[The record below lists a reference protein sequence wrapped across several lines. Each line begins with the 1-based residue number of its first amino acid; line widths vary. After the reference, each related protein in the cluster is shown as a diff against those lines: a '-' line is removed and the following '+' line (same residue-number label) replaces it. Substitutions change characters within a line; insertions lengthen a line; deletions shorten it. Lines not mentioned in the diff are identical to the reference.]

1 MGAFSPSALAL
12 AGVAAASVLVSV
24 PSAWFARGVIFDH
37 IERPRIEQ
45 AATEKAN
52 DAAAIRVM
60 DAAKRAEAAERERQ
74 QRAGAEALR
83 IYREALA
90 DSQRAAE
97 ETQTRL
103 EQEIAA
109 YEAELISEGRSC
121 VFTDADIDW
130 LYGRRAPGTN

>member
-1 MGAFSPSALAL
+1 MLNLNIVGL
-12 AGVAAASVLVSV
+12 AGAAIVAALITA
-24 PSAWFARGVIFDH
+24 PSAWFARGYVFDH

-45 AATEKAN
+45 AATDKAN
-52 DAAAIRVM
+52 DAATIRIM
-60 DAAKRAEAAERERQ
+60 DAARRAEAAERERQ

-90 DSQRAAE
+90 NSQRAAE
-97 ETQTRL
+97 EAQTRL

-109 YEAELISEGRSC
+109 YEAELVSQGRSC

-130 LYGRRAPGTN
+130 LYGHGAAAD

>member
-1 MGAFSPSALAL
+1 MLNLNTLGMAGAAA
-12 AGVAAASVLVSV
+12 VAALVCL
-24 PSAWFARGVIFDH
+24 PTGWFSRGAVFDH

-45 AATEKAN
+45 AATDKAN
-52 DAAAIRVM
+52 DAATIRVM

-90 DSQRAAE
+90 NSQWAAE
-97 ETQTRL
+97 EAQTRL

-109 YEAELISEGRSC
+109 YEAELVSQGRSC

-130 LYGRRAPGTN
+130 LYGHGAPPAD